1 MKFVICSNV
10 EELSECVCNDDWQ
23 DEIISVGLR
32 AAWSELEKQIGP
44 EYYKFTTED
53 ATFQRWNGGR
63 YDQFWKRCGYVAI
76 DIDGSKSMED
86 IAWEVNTS
94 MQDAMIEEYERLLVA
109 EMRFALSMVKSQC
122 EDERGFA
129 LQWIIDHS
137 EEIAGICKRDL
148 WMLEEEIE
156 ETSC

>member
-10 EELSECVCNDDWQ
+10 EELSDCDWPEDWQ
-23 DEIISVGLR
+23 DEIVSAGLR
-32 AAWSELEKQIGP
+32 AAWDELEKQIGP
-44 EYYKFTTED
+44 EYYRVTTED

-94 MQDAMIEEYERLLVA
+94 LQDAMIEEYERLLVA

-129 LQWIIDHS
+129 LQWIVDHS
-137 EEIAGICKRDL
+137 EEIRSNCVRDL
-148 WMLEEEIE
+148 VMLED
-156 ETSC
+156 SLS